1 MCHLAKRIEVFLV
14 EKKKTEKER
23 RIVNFDFHQL
33 LSSLKINKSRF
44 YGNQR
49 EFASRRNGS
58 AEMRVSLPIKSSL
71 EINWNEYRR
80 IFAVGCMVRFNF
92 MRIVM
97 KFVKS
102 NRHDPNCIYNC

>member
-14 EKKKTEKER
+14 EKKTEKER

-102 NRHDPNCIYNC
+102 NRRDPNCIYNC